1 MVLLAHTSKV
11 TRGSNRGDPLSPILF
26 NLAAECLTK
35 MVCKAQQNNL
45 VTGLCSDIIPGGG
58 GVAILQYADDTILCM
73 ENDLNMARNMKLLLY
88 VFEQMVVLKINFDKS
103 GVLAIGGDNRT

>member
-1 MVLLAHTSKV
+1 V
-11 TRGSNRGDPLSPILF
+11 ILF
-26 NLAAECLTK
+26 R
-35 MVCKAQQNNL
+35 
-45 VTGLCSDIIPGGG
+45 GGG
-58 GVAILQYADDTILCM
+58 GRVAILQYADDTILCM